1 MLLGDVCRTGQ
12 AARLESIWQREL
24 LETMVEEEKTEETE
38 IEDAKQEHSWITVD
52 LSCNSLPQRFFMYE
66 RVLT

>member
-1 MLLGDVCRTGQ
+1 
-12 AARLESIWQREL
+12 
-24 LETMVEEEKTEETE
+24 MVEEEKTEETE

-52 LSCNSLPQRFFMYE
+52 LSYNSLPQRFFMYE